1 MATDFYAAL
10 GVSRE
15 ASQEE
20 IKSAFRKLARETHP
34 DANPG
39 DPHAEVRFREIAEA
53 YEVLSDPQRRAGYD
67 RGDSV
72 NLGDLFSSFAGVD
85 EVLSRFF
92 GGGFGP
98 FGSAARGPAQGRDVG
113 VRTSVTL
120 AEAATGVSREVS
132 FRAPMACP
140 TCGGSGSE
148 PGSALAA
155 CDRCA
160 GQGSV
165 RVTRQTILGATMT
178 IAACD
183 RCRGRGKIV
192 SVPCPECSGA
202 GSAIGDVSLTVEIPE
217 GIDDGARMRIPGRG
231 AAGDAGGRPGDL
243 YVDVRVEPD
252 PRFSRHGADLVHRVH
267 LGLAE
272 AALGTAVSVPTVG
285 GDAIEIDVP
294 AGTQPG
300 TVFKLSRQGMPR
312 LQRRG
317 SGDLLVEV
325 VVEVPSRLSVAQE
338 EALRA
343 YAEASKE
350 APAASS
356 RKRRKSAR
364 T

>member
-10 GVSRE
+10 GVPRD
-15 ASQEE
+15 ASQED
-20 IKSAFRKLARETHP
+20 IKRAFRRLARETHP

-39 DPHAEVRFREIAEA
+39 DPAAEARFREIAEA
-53 YEVLSDPQRRAGYD
+53 YEVLSDPQRRNAYD
-67 RGDSV
+67 RGDTV
-72 NLGDLFSSFAGVD
+72 NLGDLFSSFAGID

-98 FGSAARGPAQGRDVG
+98 FGGVARGPAQGRDVA

-120 AEAATGVSREVS
+120 VEAATGTSREVS
-132 FRAPMACP
+132 YRAPVVCSMCS
-140 TCGGSGSE
+140 GSGSV
-148 PGSALAA
+148 PGAALQT

-165 RVTRQTILGATMT
+165 RITRQTILGATMT

-192 SVPCPECSGA
+192 TDPCPECSGA
-202 GSAIGDVSLTVEIPE
+202 GSLTRDVAVSVDIPE
-217 GIDDGARMRIPGRG
+217 GIDDGARMRLPGKG
-231 AAGDAGGRPGDL
+231 AAGEPGGRSGDL
-243 YVDVRVEPD
+243 YVEVRVEPD
-252 PRFSRHGADLVHRVH
+252 PRFVRHGADLVHRVH

-272 AALGTAVSVPTVG
+272 AALGIGVSVPTVDG
-285 GDAIEIDVP
+285 EGIEIDIP

-317 SGDLLVEV
+317 RGDLLVEV
-325 VVEVPSRLSVAQE
+325 IVDVPTRLSASQE

-343 YAEASKE
+343 FAAASGE
-350 APAASS
+350 VPAGSS
-356 RKRRKSAR
+356 RKRRRKR
-364 T
+364 